1 MAVNRSDGL
10 GTRNKLL
17 VAAGEVFAE
26 KGYHDTKTAEICQR
40 ASANIAA
47 VNYHF
52 RSKENLYV
60 EAWRHAFERSIRI
73 YPPDGGVPSGA
84 SVEERLRGRI
94 RAQISRAMDPASI
107 DFDIVN
113 REMANPTG
121 LLLEMMHKVIEPLH
135 QSFQEI
141 VRELLGGEV
150 PEKTV
155 QMCEMSIHSQCMAQ
169 MFHARHRKPF
179 APDYQKASHPPMPE
193 FNTDELVDHIIRFSL
208 SGIEGVRQAISL
220 QNGKNP
226 GLHKRKKQ

>member
-1 MAVNRSDGL
+1 MATNRSDGL
-10 GTRNKLL
+10 ETRNKLL
-17 VAAGEVFAE
+17 AAAGEVFAE

-84 SVEERLRGRI
+84 PAEERLRGQI
-94 RAQISRAMDPASI
+94 RAQISRAMDPVSI
-107 DFDIVN
+107 DFDIAN

-121 LLLEMMHKVIEPLH
+121 LLAEVMHRVIEPLH
-135 QSFQEI
+135 QSFNEI

-169 MFHARHRKPF
+169 MFHSRHRKPF
-179 APDYQKASHPPMPE
+179 VSGEKIPRPRIPVFSI
-193 FNTDELVDHIIRFSL
+193 DELVDHIICFSL

-220 QNGKNP
+220 QSEKSP
-226 GLHKRKKQ
+226 GLYKRKK